1 MWSLL
6 DLAPLAGVL
15 VVIVLSAATLISVL
29 VRAMLPDPR
38 PNLRLIAGGSE
49 PATPSSE
56 RRLRVV

>member
-15 VVIVLSAATLISVL
+15 VVVVLSAATLVSAL
-29 VRAMLPDPR
+29 VRAALPDPR
-38 PNLRLIAGGSE
+38 PNLRLIAGDNH